1 MGRKTSSSSFISF
14 DGVQIKR
21 VWGHPPDIS
30 HEHGGSVKTTI
41 AKTILQLH
49 ENERDQSERRKSK

>member
-41 AKTILQLH
+41 AKTI
-49 ENERDQSERRKSK
+49 